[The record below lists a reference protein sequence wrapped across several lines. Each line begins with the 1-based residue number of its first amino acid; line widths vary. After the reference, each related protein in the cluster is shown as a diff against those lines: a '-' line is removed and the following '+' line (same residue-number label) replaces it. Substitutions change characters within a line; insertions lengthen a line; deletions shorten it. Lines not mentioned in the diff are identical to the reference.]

1 MELRQIR
8 YFIAIAEEEHFG
20 RAAKRLRI
28 AQPALSRQ
36 MQMLEAELGF
46 DLFERLPRGVRL
58 SPAGRVMLSEMKEL
72 ELQLQRS
79 IASARSVSTGQQG
92 VLRLSLIESVAWH
105 GLIPDTLRMFRE
117 LHPNVEVSLAT
128 MPTALQ
134 LFHLRQRNTEAALVY
149 NPLNIEDLVAIHLAD
164 SPVILAMPLGCPLI
178 EKEDI
183 YLRDLKGYSMIGF
196 QRAASPKF
204 FDDLDNAV
212 STVDFSPNYVAEPTN
227 ETEILALVS
236 TGAGLAFA
244 NAFQQW
250 RQPHGVRFAPI
261 RDLNVSQALNLV
273 HRRNDISPTLAAF
286 LAVLKDLV
294 ESSELPETNEA

>member
-58 SPAGRVMLSEMKEL
+58 SQAGRVMLSEMKQL

-79 IASARSVSTGQQG
+79 ISTARSASTGEQG

-105 GLIPDTLRMFRE
+105 GLIPDTLRKFRE
-117 LHPNVEVSLAT
+117 RYPKVEVSLAT

-149 NPLNIEDLVAIHLAD
+149 NPLNIDDLVAIHLVH
-164 SPVILAMPLGCPLI
+164 SPIILAMPVDCPLI
-178 EKEDI
+178 EKADI

-204 FDDLDNAV
+204 FDDLDRAV
-212 STVDFSPNYVAEPTN
+212 STVDFTPNYVAEPTN

-244 NAFQQW
+244 NALQQW

-261 RDLNVSQALNLV
+261 RDLDVSQALNLV
-273 HRRNDISPTLAAF
+273 HRRDDISPTLAAF
-286 LAVLKDLV
+286 LAILKDFAPPHG
-294 ESSELPETNEA
+294 SPETKKA